1 MPRITESEKG
11 VSMIEIGRLNTLR
24 VVKQLDF
31 GVYLDGGELGE
42 ILMPIRY
49 VPVPCNINDELEVFI
64 YRDSEDRLVA
74 TTEKP
79 YAMVGEFALL
89 KVVAVNRIGAFLSW
103 GLMKDLLVPFSEQK
117 PRMEE
122 GKLYVVRVY
131 VDENTNRIVG
141 SAMLDDFL
149 HRESD
154 DEFEAGEAISLFIA
168 NRSDLGYQVI
178 IDNTHWGLLHN
189 NEVSLELKRGDTI
202 PGFIKKVRTDG
213 RIDVCLH
220 QKPSERTDEVS
231 QLILDKLRQNNG
243 FLTVTDKSSPDEVH
257 ALFGIS
263 KKMYKK
269 AAGALYK
276 KKIISLGPDGIRL
289 LND

>member
-1 MPRITESEKG
+1 M
-11 VSMIEIGRLNTLR
+11 VEIGRLNTLR

-31 GVYLDGGELGE
+31 GVYLDGGDLGE

-49 VPVPCNINDELEVFI
+49 VPVPCNIDDELEVFI

-89 KVVAVNRIGAFLSW
+89 KVVAVNRIGAFLNW

-122 GKLYVVRVY
+122 GRLYVVRIY
-131 VDENTNRIVG
+131 IDENSDRIAG

-154 DEFEAGEAISLFIA
+154 DEFEEGEAVSLFVN

-178 IDNTHWGLLHN
+178 IDNTHWGLLHH
-189 NEVSLELKRGDTI
+189 NEVSLELKRGSTL
-202 PGFIKKVRTDG
+202 PGFIKKVREDG

-231 QLILDKLRQNNG
+231 QLVLDKLKNSDG
-243 FLTVTDKSSPDEVH
+243 YLAVTDKSSPDEIN
-257 ALFGIS
+257 AMFGIS

-276 KKIISLGPDGIRL
+276 KKIITLGRDGIRL
-289 LND
+289 TGKQD

>member
-1 MPRITESEKG
+1 MT
-11 VSMIEIGRLNTLR
+11 EIGRLNRLR

-31 GVYLDGGELGE
+31 GAYLDGGELGE

-49 VPVPCNINDELEVFI
+49 VPESCNIDDELEVFI

-74 TTEKP
+74 TTETP

-89 KVVAVNRIGAFLSW
+89 KVVAVNQAGAFLRW

-117 PRMEE
+117 QRMEE
-122 GKLYVVRVY
+122 GKLYVVRIFL
-131 VDENTNRIVG
+131 DENTNRITG
-141 SAMLDDFL
+141 SALLDDFL

-154 DEFEAGEAISLFIA
+154 DEFKTDEAVSLFIA

-178 IDNTHWGLLHN
+178 IENTHWGLLHQ

-202 PGFIKKVRTDG
+202 PGFIKKIREDG

-231 QLILDKLRQNNG
+231 QLILNKLKQHDG
-243 FLTVTDKSSPDEVH
+243 FLAVTDKSSPEEISIM
-257 ALFGIS
+257 FGIS

-276 KKIISLGPDGIRL
+276 KKTIDLGPDGIRL
-289 LND
+289 LKAQQ

>member
-1 MPRITESEKG
+1 MA
-11 VSMIEIGRLNTLR
+11 EIGRLNKLR

-31 GVYLDGGELGE
+31 GVYLDGGEHGE

-49 VPVPCNINDELEVFI
+49 VPVPCDVGDELEVFI
-64 YRDSEDRLVA
+64 YCDSEDRLVA

-89 KVVAVNRIGAFLSW
+89 KAVAVNQTGAFLQW
-103 GLMKDLLVPFSEQK
+103 GLMKDLLVPYSEQK

-131 VDENTNRIVG
+131 VDENSNRIVA

-154 DEFEAGEAISLFIA
+154 NEFEAAEAVKLFIA

-178 IDNTHWGLLHN
+178 IDNSHWGLLHHT
-189 NEVSLELKRGDTI
+189 EVARNLKRGETI
-202 PGFIKKVRTDG
+202 PGFIKHIREDG

-220 QKPSERTDEVS
+220 QKPSEKTDDVS
-231 QLILDKLRQNNG
+231 QLIISKLRKNDG
-243 FLTVTDKSSPDEVH
+243 FLSVTDKSSPEKISDM
-257 ALFGIS
+257 FGIS

-269 AAGALYK
+269 AVGALYRNK
-276 KKIISLGPDGIRL
+276 TITIESDGIRL
-289 LND
+289 LKAWATRNNDE